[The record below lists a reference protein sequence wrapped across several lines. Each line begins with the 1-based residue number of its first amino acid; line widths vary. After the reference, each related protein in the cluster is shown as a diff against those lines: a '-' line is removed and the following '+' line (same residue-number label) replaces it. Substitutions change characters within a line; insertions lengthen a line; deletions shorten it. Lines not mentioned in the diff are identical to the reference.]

1 MELLHWQP
9 QQDRDYLEW
18 VALGVIKYI
27 LGSLVRVDFLEGM
40 VSVNFSFKKIK
51 RTSF

>member
-18 VALGVIKYI
+18 VGLGIIKYI
-27 LGSLVRVDFLEGM
+27 LGSLVLVASLTLLPM
-40 VSVNFSFKKIK
+40 PSASP
-51 RTSF
+51 